1 MNKLVKLSATAGVV
15 GFMLF
20 SHNVLA
26 AEVEKQDNQIVVNE
40 PTVEYSTE
48 SAETY
53 VNKDLVYKTEIP
65 DDIEI
70 NSGDQL
76 RYTLPEELNW
86 TTRQEFNVTNPDGEV
101 VGNAVASNET
111 RDVVTTFN
119 DYFQSHP
126 IDKSFEMRLSTMWRK
141 EVVQEGQKYDLNFQ
155 GTVVKDVEVK
165 PQGKANPQE
174 IVAKWGWQDNKDENL
189 IQWGGRVNF
198 VKHHLVDVNVSD
210 TWDDNNEYVPGS
222 LRIFELSS
230 AEPWV
235 GIREIK
241 PEEFGTQFYKN
252 GFKFHI
258 PEVNNII
265 SVEYKTRMKNKPQ
278 NPVNV
283 LSFTSMGQEYSFER
297 EIKVANAT
305 GSAKGKVRPFT
316 WDVPPAPVYDIP
328 EYNGDAVPL
337 DPPVYEKPGVNIED
351 IPMLPPAPTFELP
364 EWQGGVVPNDPPIL
378 ELPEINLT
386 DVPLLPPAP
395 VHELPE
401 FDGGV
406 VPLDPPVV
414 DKPELDITD
423 IPVTPPAPVHELPEL
438 EIPEVPTEEH
448 DKQKVKVV
456 EDKPEVKEY
465 KKELPKTG
473 EESTVNLIIVG
484 LLLINIV
491 IELLYAISI
500 AVNLKK
506 LLKQRLK

>member
-15 GFMLF
+15 GLLLI
-20 SHNVLA
+20 SNKVLA
-26 AEVEKQDNQIVVNE
+26 AEVEKQDNQIVVSE
-40 PTVEYSTE
+40 PTIEYSTE

-53 VNKDLVYKTEIP
+53 VNKELVYKTEIP
-65 DDIEI
+65 DDVEI

-86 TTRQEFNVTNPDGEV
+86 TTRQEFDVTNPEGEV
-101 VGNAVASNET
+101 VGNAIASNET

-119 DYFQSHP
+119 DYFQKNP

-141 EVVQEGQKYDLNFQ
+141 EVVKEGQKYDLNFQ

-165 PQGKANPQE
+165 PQGKANPTE
-174 IVAKWGWQDNKDENL
+174 IVAKWGWQDSKDENL

-235 GIREIK
+235 GIREIN

-258 PEVNNII
+258 PEVKNII
-265 SVEYKTRMKNKPQ
+265 SVEYKTRLKNKLQ

-283 LSFTSMGQEYSFER
+283 LSFTAMGQEYSFER
-297 EIKVANAT
+297 EIVVANAT

-316 WDVPPAPVYDIP
+316 YDVPPAPVYDIP
-328 EYNGDAVPL
+328 EYTGDAVPL
-337 DPPVYEKPGVNIED
+337 DPPVHEKP
-351 IPMLPPAPTFELP
+351 EL
-364 EWQGGVVPNDPPIL
+364 
-378 ELPEINLT
+378 NLK
-386 DVPLLPPAP
+386 DVPMLPPAP

-414 DKPELDITD
+414 DKPELDISD

-438 EIPEVPTEEH
+438 EIPEVPTESQ
-448 DKQKVKVV
+448 DNPKVDVV
-456 EDKPEVKEY
+456 EDKPSVKETS
-465 KKELPKTG
+465 KELPKTG
-473 EESTVNLIIVG
+473 EQSNVNYILVG

-491 IELLYAISI
+491 IELLYVIRISGNI
-500 AVNLKK
+500 KK
-506 LLKQRLK
+506 LFKHGVK